1 MKTYRNVDADPTLLR
16 GKTLGIIGYG
26 NQGRAQAL
34 NLRDSGFKVIV
45 AAQRDAS
52 AQKAEVDG
60 FSVLS
65 VAEVAEQAD
74 LLALLIPD
82 EVQRQVYDEILSKKL
97 RAGQTLDFAHGYNI
111 HFRLIAPPPD
121 VDVIMVA
128 PRMIGTMVREAFE
141 HGGGT
146 PAYIAVHQNASG
158 HAFQT
163 ALAMAHGIGATR
175 AAVLETTFSQETE
188 LDLFLEQGCW
198 PILMHTLLTTY
209 EFLVADGFPP
219 EMVELELY
227 GSEEAAEIFRE
238 MARVGFFRQ
247 MRFHSQTSQYGTLSR
262 SRRIPFAAEIPVFM
276 RTAMTGLRDGQFVE
290 EWRREQEA
298 GYPVFNQ
305 LRAEAETHP
314 LNQAEKK
321 MWQIL
326 KPKLE

>member
-1 MKTYRNVDADPTLLR
+1 MKTYRDADANPEILR

-52 AQKAEVDG
+52 ARQAEEDG

-97 RAGQTLDFAHGYNI
+97 RPGQTLDFAHGYNI
-111 HFRLIAPPPD
+111 YFRCISPPPD

-141 HGGGT
+141 HGSGT

-163 ALAMAHGIGATR
+163 ALAMAYGIGATR
-175 AAVLETTFSQETE
+175 AAVLETTFAQETE
-188 LDLFLEQGCW
+188 IDLFLEQGCW
-198 PILMHTLLTTY
+198 PLLMRTLLTTY

-219 EMVELELY
+219 EMVALELY
-227 GSEEAAEIFRE
+227 GSEEAAEVLRE
-238 MARVGFFRQ
+238 MARVGLFRQ

-262 SRRIPFAAEIPVFM
+262 SLQIPFAAELPSFM
-276 RTAMTGLRDGQFVE
+276 QRAMGGIRDGQFAE

-298 GYPVFNQ
+298 GYPVFKR
-305 LRAEAETHP
+305 LRAEAETHAI
-314 LNQAEKK
+314 NQVEDK
-321 MWQIL
+321 MFQLL
-326 KPKLE
+326 KPKPE

>member
-1 MKTYRNVDADPTLLR
+1 MKSYRDSDADPEVLR
-16 GKTLGIIGYG
+16 AKTLGIIGYG

-52 AQKAEVDG
+52 AMKAEEDG
-60 FSVLS
+60 FTVLS
-65 VAEVAEQAD
+65 VAEVADRAD

-82 EVQRQVYDEILSKKL
+82 EVQRQVYDEILSKRL
-97 RAGQTLDFAHGYNI
+97 RPGQTLDFAHGYNI
-111 HFRLIAPPPD
+111 HFRSIVPPPD

-146 PAYIAVHQNASG
+146 PAYIGVHQNASG
-158 HAFQT
+158 LAFQT
-163 ALAMAHGIGATR
+163 ALAMAYGIGATR
-175 AAVLETTFSQETE
+175 AGVLETTFAQETE

-198 PILMHTLLTTY
+198 PILIRTLVTTY
-209 EFLVADGFPP
+209 EYLVSEGFPP

-238 MARVGFFRQ
+238 MARVGLFRQ

-262 SRRIPFAAEIPVFM
+262 SRQIPFAAEMPAFM
-276 RTAMTGLRDGQFVE
+276 RTAMAGLRNGHFVE

-305 LRAEAETHP
+305 LRVEAETHP
-314 LNQAEKK
+314 LNEAEER
-321 MWQIL
+321 MRQIL
-326 KPKLE
+326 KTKPQ